1 MLDLYD
7 SLLDQI
13 TIVHGPH
20 ELLHRYFVVADEI
33 ARRAGVRIRIH
44 SDFRRLMELNRRH
57 QSSWKPMQPAFD
69 PAHSRLRP
77 DASFWVEAVDDTGMT
92 VATHA
97 QRLFV
102 WPSTTLE
109 EEVCSL
115 RLFYADPEPHIAAG
129 ESMVITAPIGKRMT
143 GRAMFGGALWTHPDW
158 RRRGLVRIVPRIA
171 RAYGYTRW
179 APDYIFAFVEAKL
192 AGIVPH
198 ASGPYTVEPGLISRI
213 SFREDFPAV
222 IMWMTADRMLWDMI
236 ALITQETTERERL
249 MEMPRTNSSPDFLD
263 HGMSARS

>member
-1 MLDLYD
+1 MLDTCE

-13 TIVHGPH
+13 TIVHGPYD
-20 ELLHRYFVVADEI
+20 LLRRYFAVADDI
-33 ARRAGVRIRIH
+33 TRRAGVQIRIH
-44 SDFRRLMELNRRH
+44 TDFRRLVELNSRH
-57 QSSWKPMQPAFD
+57 QSSWTPMQPAFD

-77 DASFWVEAVDDTGMT
+77 DAAFWVEAVDEAGMT

-102 WPSTTLE
+102 WPTTTLE
-109 EEVCSL
+109 EEVRSL
-115 RLFYADPEPHIAAG
+115 RLFYADPAPHVAAG
-129 ESMVITAPIGKRMT
+129 ESMVITAPIAKRMT
-143 GRAMFGGALWTHPDW
+143 GRAMYGGVLWTHPDW

-179 APDYIFAFVEAKL
+179 VPEYIFAFVEAKL
-192 AGIVPH
+192 SGIVPH

-213 SFREDFPAV
+213 SFRDEFPAI
-222 IMWMTADRMLWDMI
+222 IMWMTAETMLRDMTELV
-236 ALITQETTERERL
+236 AQEAADSERL
-249 MEMPRTNSSPDFLD
+249 MEMPRMNSSPDLSV

>member
-1 MLDLYD
+1 MLDIYE

-13 TIVHGPH
+13 TIVHGPND
-20 ELLHRYFVVADEI
+20 LLHRYFAVAEDI
-33 ARRAGVRIRIH
+33 TRLTGVQIRIH
-44 SDFRRLMELNRRH
+44 TDFRRLVEINRRH
-57 QSSWKPMQPAFD
+57 QSSWTPMQPAFD
-69 PAHSRLRP
+69 PAYSRLRS
-77 DASFWVEAVDDTGMT
+77 DAAFWVEAVDETGMT

-102 WPSTTLE
+102 WPTTTLE
-109 EEVCSL
+109 EEVRSL
-115 RLFYADPEPHIAAG
+115 RLFYADPAPHVAAG

-143 GRAMFGGALWTHPDW
+143 GRAMYGGVLWTHPDW

-179 APDYIFAFVEAKL
+179 APEYIFAFVEAKL

-213 SFREDFPAV
+213 SFRGEFPAV
-222 IMWMTADRMLWDMI
+222 IMWMTAETMLRDI
-236 ALITQETTERERL
+236 AALVDQETIDRDRL
-249 MEMPRTNSSPDFLD
+249 MEMPRTNGSPDRPVQ
-263 HGMSARS
+263 GISARS

>member
-1 MLDLYD
+1 MLDTYE

-13 TIVHGPH
+13 TIVHGPYD
-20 ELLHRYFVVADEI
+20 LLRRYFEVADDLTH
-33 ARRAGVRIRIH
+33 RAGVQIRIH
-44 SDFRRLMELNRRH
+44 TDFRRLVELNRRY
-57 QSSWKPMQPAFD
+57 QTSWTPMQPAFD

-77 DASFWVEAVDDTGMT
+77 DAAFWVEAVDEAGRT

-102 WPSTTLE
+102 WPNTTLE
-109 EEVCSL
+109 DELCSL
-115 RLFYADPEPHIAAG
+115 RLFYADPAPHVAAG
-129 ESMVITAPIGKRMT
+129 ESMVIKAPIGERMT
-143 GRAMFGGALWTHPDW
+143 GRAMYGGVLWTHPEW
-158 RRRGLVRIVPRIA
+158 RRRGLVRLVPRIA

-179 APDYIFAFVEAKL
+179 APEYIFAFVEAKL

-213 SFREDFPAV
+213 GFREEFSAV
-222 IMWMTADRMLWDMI
+222 VMWMTAETMLRDLTQLV
-236 ALITQETTERERL
+236 AQETTESERL
-249 MEMPRTNSSPDFLD
+249 MEIPRMSASPELSV